1 MWREVREILVGGGW
15 EINVACGG
23 AGGGGPESPGEA
35 ETHEKRAV
43 RKAEEGAE
51 GRGRG
56 TETAPEKGTA
66 MLPERRSSIQ
76 RNRGAVGEEEAAST
90 GAAAAG
96 RRASEPLGLRQGP
109 RRGRGTY
116 PDVRSGGRQSPQ
128 RLLSG

>member
-1 MWREVREILVGGGW
+1 MWRKVMEILVGGGW

-35 ETHEKRAV
+35 ETQEKRAV
-43 RKAEEGAE
+43 RGAEEGAE
-51 GRGRG
+51 GRRR
-56 TETAPEKGTA
+56 EAAPEKGTA
-66 MLPERRSSIQ
+66 MLPERRSRIQ

-96 RRASEPLGLRQGP
+96 RRASEPLGLRRGP

-128 RLLSG
+128 WLLSG